1 MHNLERFGFRSD
13 CFSLKDNLNYMSSA
27 FPGPKPCFNHQLC
40 CHGPWLLCLAHR
52 SHPQE
57 SHSRG
62 MGAKCSCSPCSSVYN
77 SCWVPACS
85 TWRTGI
91 LWLTDRKEGPAPFL
105 PSHSPAA
112 MKNCFIS
119 AAFVLLLCK
128 NPSDCVVSDIKKAQ
142 KQRRSFPDSSQRLL
156 CHMAVQRNSVL
167 MGSCYKWREWNLE
180 ILLFHLYDT

>member
-40 CHGPWLLCLAHR
+40 CHGPLTPVPGPQVTSSGIPLQGNGSQVQLQPLQQCVQLLLSSSLQHMKDGNPVAYK
-52 SHPQE
+52 QE
-57 SHSRG
+57 RRT
-62 MGAKCSCSPCSSVYN
+62 
-77 SCWVPACS
+77 S
-85 TWRTGI
+85 TI
-91 LWLTDRKEGPAPFL
+91 L

-167 MGSCYKWREWNLE
+167 MGSCYKWRE
-180 ILLFHLYDT
+180 